1 MRPVITALM
10 ISFSMILISC
20 GGVNKTRQKSVQ
32 EPVLPEKIQEAQEAV
47 TIEEPPIVEVEEKI
61 VEVNNAPV
69 NTDDYFVIIGSF
81 RNLVNA
87 EKYREQ
93 IIKDGFTSILLQND
107 AGLYRVSVKSTE
119 DLTTARNEILR
130 IRTQFKKYEDTW
142 LLIRLKQE

>member
-1 MRPVITALM
+1 MRPILTALM
-10 ISFSMILISC
+10 ISFSLILISC

-32 EPVLPEKIQEAQEAV
+32 EPSLPEKIQEAPESV

-61 VEVNNAPV
+61 VEVNNVPV

-142 LLIRLKQE
+142 LLIRLKQK